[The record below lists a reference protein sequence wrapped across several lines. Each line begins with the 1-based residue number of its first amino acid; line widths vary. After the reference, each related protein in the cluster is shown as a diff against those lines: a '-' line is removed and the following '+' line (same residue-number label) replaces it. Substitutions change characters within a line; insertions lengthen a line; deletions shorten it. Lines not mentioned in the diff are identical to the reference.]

1 MLPAAAASQ
10 WGVAVDGLHTE
21 PGYVVDPANQLS
33 AVVMT
38 QFLPFG
44 AHDLDATFRR
54 LVYASLPENNK

>member
-1 MLPAAAASQ
+1 
-10 WGVAVDGLHTE
+10 
-21 PGYVVDPANQLS
+21 
-33 AVVMT
+33 MT